1 MTYRLKVAR
10 SAASALTDQLPE
22 AVASAVVEFLN
33 GPLLENPQRV
43 GKRLR
48 APLDGRWSARRGQYR
63 VIYKIDDAD
72 STVVVLQVSHRS
84 DAYR

>member
-10 SAASALTDQLPE
+10 SAARAPTDQLPE